1 MSGLFPFHPNDWDP
15 PGLEVA
21 ILGSSQRPPGRR
33 RHRHR
38 GAAAPGRRGP
48 GESTEAGRRC
58 CRRCRRKRKKTA
70 GAVRW
75 WWCTRWWCTAGSKM
89 DGKGCTRWWMMID
102 DDWCFFLKLWRGGH
116 VFLFVFS
123 KVHCGTTPSFFGGSE
138 WISHHADWLNSAA
151 TQEVQSQV
159 VFFFAFN
166 FVSKN
171 NHARGTAFDYF
182 QTFTGMSV
190 VLSI

>member
-1 MSGLFPFHPNDWDP
+1 MIHKSHKDRVIPIPPSVVLLQDWKWPSLGPPNGLLD
-15 PGLEVA
+15 VA
-21 ILGSSQRPPGRR
+21 GTVTAVQLRQGAEAPESLPKAEDVAEDAGGSEKNG
-33 RHRHR
+33 
-38 GAAAPGRRGP
+38 
-48 GESTEAGRRC
+48 
-58 CRRCRRKRKKTA
+58 

-75 WWCTRWWCTAGSKM
+75 CDGWKGVTRWW
-89 DGKGCTRWWMMID
+89 WWWWWW
-102 DDWCFFLKLWRGGH
+102 WCFFVWNCKEAVMYFKICIFKRALWH
-116 VFLFVFS
+116 YAFV
-123 KVHCGTTPSFFGGSE
+123 FGGSE

-171 NHARGTAFDYF
+171 NHARGKAFDYF